1 MPKKYKVFIV
11 TKHHEEK
18 GVQLQTQW
26 TTEARSR
33 KEALESVLEE
43 EGIIIEE
50 KEEYANTELAK
61 TSA

>member
-1 MPKKYKVFIV
+1 MPKKYKVFVV

-33 KEALESVLEE
+33 KEALESVLED

-50 KEEYANTELAK
+50 KEEYANTVPEKA
-61 TSA
+61 SA

>member
-1 MPKKYKVFIV
+1 MPKKYKVFVV
-11 TKHHEEK
+11 TKHHEK
-18 GVQLQTQW
+18 KNVQLQTQW

-50 KEEYANTELAK
+50 KEEYANTVPEKA
-61 TSA
+61 SA